1 MVRQEKIML
10 MAQAAAYEKAHYQ
23 QDSFAKRYYRQD
35 YIDKERLRARI
46 WATIYFLVYWG
57 VRAVQMFYLNQ
68 VNFLSFDYVGFVIRI
83 LVEYV
88 ILLFVVSF
96 IAGFIHAWRY
106 DKAKKRIDHYFDLLD
121 QIDSFETFEKAEK
134 TAEKQKAAESEG
146 E

>member
-10 MAQAAAYEKAHYQ
+10 MAQAAAYEKTHYQ
-23 QDSFAKRYYRQD
+23 QDSFAKRYFRQD

-57 VRAVQMFYLNQ
+57 VRAVQMFYINQ
-68 VNFLSFDYVGFVIRI
+68 MNFLSFDYVGFVIRI

-106 DKAKKRIDHYFDLLD
+106 DKAKKRIDEYFDLLD
-121 QIDSFETFEKAEK
+121 QIDSFDTFEKAEK
-134 TAEKQKAAESEG
+134 AAIKKNTEKSE
-146 E
+146 EE

>member
-10 MAQAAAYEKAHYQ
+10 MAQAAAYEKTHYQ

-46 WATIYFLVYWG
+46 WATVYFLVFWG
-57 VRAVQMFYLNQ
+57 VRCVQMFYLDQ
-68 VNFLSFDYVGFVIRI
+68 VNFLSFDYIGFAIRV

-96 IAGFIHAWRY
+96 IAGVIHAWRY
-106 DKAKKRIDHYFDLLD
+106 DRAKKRIDHYFDLLD
-121 QIDSFETFEKAEK
+121 QIDSFATFDKAE
-134 TAEKQKAAESEG
+134 QAAKSEG
-146 E
+146 V